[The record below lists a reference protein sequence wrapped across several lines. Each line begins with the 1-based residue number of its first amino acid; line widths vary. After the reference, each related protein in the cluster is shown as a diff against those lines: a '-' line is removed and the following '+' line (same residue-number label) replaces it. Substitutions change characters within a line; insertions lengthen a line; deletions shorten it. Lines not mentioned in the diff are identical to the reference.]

1 MDVVFYSMYSPE
13 NILALNNDNKGG
25 KNEKLNVVPV
35 SKI

>member
-1 MDVVFYSMYSPE
+1 MVFYSMYTPK
-13 NILALNNDNKGG
+13 NMLALNNDSKDG

>member
-1 MDVVFYSMYSPE
+1 MNVVFYSMYIPE
-13 NILALNNDNKGG
+13 NMLALNDDSKDG